1 MKAEA
6 EVQEKVKDDINL
18 QVIQDLIN
26 MWFMIQEEFGRYCD
40 WVSEDLG
47 NLHITL
53 ED

>member
-26 MWFMIQEEFGRYCD
+26 M
-40 WVSEDLG
+40 
-47 NLHITL
+47 
-53 ED
+53 